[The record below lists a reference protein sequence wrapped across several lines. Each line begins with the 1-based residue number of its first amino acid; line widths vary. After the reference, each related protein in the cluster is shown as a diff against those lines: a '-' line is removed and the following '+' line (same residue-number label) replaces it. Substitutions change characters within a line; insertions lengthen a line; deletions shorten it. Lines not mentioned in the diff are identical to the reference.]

1 MNDNTSL
8 HTVLIV
14 DDNPTNLE
22 VLSET
27 LTGAGF
33 EVAVAVDGETALEQ
47 VSYQK
52 PELILLDIMMPGID
66 GFETC
71 RRLKSAPETK
81 DIPVIFT
88 TALSDT
94 EKKVEG
100 LALGAVD
107 YITKPFYRE
116 EVLARVRIHLK
127 LYNLTSTLTKQN
139 ELLQAEIQYRQ
150 AAEAALR
157 QLNEELEERVE
168 ERTKELTTTLQQ
180 LQQAQVHLVQSEKMS
195 SLGQLVAGIAH
206 EINNPVNFIYGNL
219 RPASEYVNDLLNLV
233 DLCQQHW
240 SNVPSEIKQFSE
252 QIDLSFLKEDL
263 PKVLASM
270 QMGADRICQIVTSLR
285 NFSRLDEAEVKTVDL
300 HEGINSTLL
309 ILQHRLKS
317 RQGSTGI
324 QVTKDYGVLPEVECY
339 PGPLNQV
346 FMNLLSNAIDAL
358 EERDQQRQQA
368 EDGDPQSEITIRT
381 ELVHADQVKISIS
394 DNGPGIPESIRTRIF
409 DPFFTTKPVGKGTGL
424 GLSISHQI
432 IVEKHAGKIWC
443 YSSPEGGTEFQIQL
457 PVHQPQK
464 AIASSK

>member
-127 LYNLTSTLTKQN
+127 LYNLTSTLTK
-139 ELLQAEIQYRQ
+139 
-150 AAEAALR
+150 
-157 QLNEELEERVE
+157 
-168 ERTKELTTTLQQ
+168 
-180 LQQAQVHLVQSEKMS
+180 
-195 SLGQLVAGIAH
+195 
-206 EINNPVNFIYGNL
+206 
-219 RPASEYVNDLLNLV
+219 
-233 DLCQQHW
+233 
-240 SNVPSEIKQFSE
+240 
-252 QIDLSFLKEDL
+252 
-263 PKVLASM
+263 
-270 QMGADRICQIVTSLR
+270 
-285 NFSRLDEAEVKTVDL
+285 
-300 HEGINSTLL
+300 
-309 ILQHRLKS
+309 
-317 RQGSTGI
+317 
-324 QVTKDYGVLPEVECY
+324 
-339 PGPLNQV
+339 
-346 FMNLLSNAIDAL
+346 
-358 EERDQQRQQA
+358 
-368 EDGDPQSEITIRT
+368 
-381 ELVHADQVKISIS
+381 
-394 DNGPGIPESIRTRIF
+394 
-409 DPFFTTKPVGKGTGL
+409 
-424 GLSISHQI
+424 
-432 IVEKHAGKIWC
+432 
-443 YSSPEGGTEFQIQL
+443 
-457 PVHQPQK
+457 
-464 AIASSK
+464 